1 MPTFPGFRCLPALL
15 LFATACARPAPDA
28 ARDIVSLIPQ
38 GSVALRAFGMEGRLA
53 GVITDDPVCPAGCV
67 RLGRLGALDS
77 ESLLVLKPRILL
89 ASAPGGML
97 PPDPVV
103 ARLRQTP
110 GVQVVEMTEPRTMD
124 EATAQIERLAD
135 ALGRPQK
142 ALASLQTMR
151 DDFKRT
157 LEEAGHRPGARP
169 RVLLLAGLS
178 PQPGA
183 LGPGMLH
190 GALLDAVGAINALPP
205 NAPDWLPLDLE
216 AVAQINPDVIL
227 LLNPD
232 RTDKEAQLALQAEL
246 EAAFRNLPKRAGAPR
261 RLRLVSDPLAMIPS
275 TNLPQLAKAMADAI
289 GNERQAP
296 RDPPGNAGL
305 QAR

>member
-1 MPTFPGFRCLPALL
+1 MTPFRGSRLLPALL
-15 LFATACARPAPDA
+15 LLAAACGKPAAGPAPGG
-28 ARDIVSLIPQ
+28 RDIVSLIPQ
-38 GSVALRAFGMEGRLA
+38 GSVALRDFGMEDRLA
-53 GVITDDPVCPAGCV
+53 GVITDDPVCPPGCI

-89 ASAPGGML
+89 VSAPGGML

-103 ARLRQTP
+103 ERLKADGRT
-110 GVQVVEMTEPRTMD
+110 QVVVMTEPRTLD
-124 EATAQIERLAD
+124 EALEQTGLLVQ
-135 ALGRPQK
+135 ALGDPPKAKK
-142 ALASLQTMR
+142 ALTDMSTRLLLMSL
-151 DDFKRT
+151 
-157 LEEAGHRPGARP
+157 EAHRNTGPPPPPPP

-190 GALLDAVGAINALPP
+190 GALLETLGAQNALPA

-216 AVAQINPDVIL
+216 AVAKLDPDVIL

-232 RTDKEAQLALQAEL
+232 RTGKEEQAALQAEL
-246 EAAFRNLPKRAGAPR
+246 DAAFRTLPPRSGPPR

-275 TNLPQLAKAMADAI
+275 TNLPKLAQEMTQAI
-289 GNERQAP
+289 HTPTPQP
-296 RDPPGNAGL
+296 
-305 QAR
+305 